1 MLDTSSAQPSAAQA
15 GAKPQ
20 TPAALAFWAEDPEY
34 RELLL
39 NLINIHVV
47 SELYGGDCFER
58 SILRAPT
65 PEFKQRMARTVME
78 EYGHHLRYRKLMDDL
93 GLDWQEYASRKGH
106 LSTFDTPMESWADQ
120 AVFLAIVD
128 RAAAHQFRHFVQC
141 RYEPF
146 RVAAQETLKE
156 EYGHVGL
163 GMDAVKQLL
172 LSAEGRAEVEAG
184 VRKWLPVGLQSFGAD
199 NSAKNARYRH
209 WGIKQD
215 TNENMRAVYWQQV
228 RAFITE
234 DWGIDLPQDFRE
246 IWSPT
251 SSATGEPEVERAY

>member
-1 MLDTSSAQPSAAQA
+1 MSTATLSPS
-15 GAKPQ
+15 
-20 TPAALAFWAEDPEY
+20 TPATVTAENFWAQDPEY
-34 RELLL
+34 RDLLL

-65 PEFKQRMARTVME
+65 AEFKMRMARTVME
-78 EYGHHLRYRKLMDDL
+78 EYGHHLRYRKLMEDL
-93 GLDWQEYASRKGH
+93 GLDWQEYAKRKGH

-146 RVAAQETLKE
+146 RQAAQDTLKE

-172 LSAEGRAEVEAG
+172 ETPEGRAEVEQAL
-184 VRKWLPVGLQSFGAD
+184 RKWLPVGLQSFGTD
-199 NSAKNARYRH
+199 GSPKSARYRH
-209 WGIKQD
+209 FGIKQD
-215 TNENMRAVYWQQV
+215 TNENMRALYWQQV
-228 RAFITE
+228 RAFVTQ
-234 DWGIDLPQDFRE
+234 DWGIALPDDFRQV
-246 IWSPT
+246 WSP
-251 SSATGEPEVERAY
+251 SADGKDDVDRAY

>member
-1 MLDTSSAQPSAAQA
+1 MQATAFAEPVKAAQ
-15 GAKPQ
+15 
-20 TPAALAFWAEDPEY
+20 TSRSPAAEAFEREDPEY
-34 RELLL
+34 QDLLL

-47 SELYGGDCFER
+47 SELYGADCFER

-65 PEFKQRMARTVME
+65 PEYKLRMARTVME

-93 GLDWQEYASRKGH
+93 GLDWEEYARKKGH

-141 RYEPF
+141 KYEPF
-146 RVAAQETLKE
+146 RMAAQETLKE

-163 GMDAVKQLL
+163 GMDAVKDLL
-172 LSAEGRAEVEAG
+172 KTPEGRAEVEA
-184 VRKWLPVGLQSFGAD
+184 VLHKWLSVGLQSFGTD
-199 NSAKNARYRH
+199 NSPKNERYRH

-215 TNENMRAVYWQQV
+215 TNENMRALYWNQV
-228 RAFITE
+228 RSFVTE
-234 DWGIDLPQDFRE
+234 DWGFTLPEDHRD
-246 IWSPT
+246 IWSPA
-251 SSATGEPEVERAY
+251 SGVNDDADRAY

>member
-1 MLDTSSAQPSAAQA
+1 M
-15 GAKPQ
+15 
-20 TPAALAFWAEDPEY
+20 ALAEARAIAPKPSHGTATQGTAADFWQQDDEY
-34 RELLL
+34 KDLLL

-47 SELYGGDCFER
+47 SELYGADCFEA

-65 PEFKQRMARTVME
+65 PEFKMRMARTVME
-78 EYGHHLRYRKLMDDL
+78 EYGHHLRYRKLMEEL
-93 GLDWQEYASRKGH
+93 GLDWQEYARTKGH
-106 LSTFDTPMESWADQ
+106 LTTFDTPMESWADQ

-146 RVAAQETLKE
+146 RQAAQDTLKE

-163 GMDAVKQLL
+163 GMDAVKALL
-172 LSAEGRAEVEAG
+172 ETPEGRVEVEKG

-199 NSAKNARYRH
+199 GSPKNERYRH

-215 TNENMRAVYWQQV
+215 TNENMRALYWEQV
-228 RAFITE
+228 RAFVTQ
-234 DWGIDLPQDFRE
+234 DWKIDLPEDSRDIWAPKAHGQD
-246 IWSPT
+246 
-251 SSATGEPEVERAY
+251 EPERAY

>member
-1 MLDTSSAQPSAAQA
+1 MMQAIASPNPSQAPAGAAQTDA
-15 GAKPQ
+15 VQ
-20 TPAALAFWAEDPEY
+20 AFWSEDPEY

-65 PEFKQRMARTVME
+65 PEFKLRMARTVME

-93 GLDWQEYASRKGH
+93 GLDWQEYARKKGH

-146 RVAAQETLKE
+146 RIAAQETLKE

-163 GMDAVKQLL
+163 GMDAVKHLL
-172 LSAEGRAEVEAG
+172 QSEEGRAEVEAA
-184 VRKWLPVGLQSFGAD
+184 VRKWLPVGLQSFGGD
-199 NSAKNARYRH
+199 NSPKNERYRH

-215 TNENMRAVYWQQV
+215 TNENMRAIYWQQV
-228 RAFITE
+228 RAFITG
-234 DWGIDLPQDFRE
+234 DWGIPLPEDFRE
-246 IWSPT
+246 IWSPSGDDQDDT
-251 SSATGEPEVERAY
+251 DRAY